1 MGATPKPHL
10 SFSQLKTAAQCGE
23 EYRLKYVEGLAEEQ
37 ENLPAVVGT
46 AMHAAVEEFESRHE
60 LVTGIDMPPQRKM
73 DLWYDLTNMTK
84 KSLHQYMDA
93 NDLSASDLLVYGG
106 QNMKKFQTDL
116 IPKMTEAY
124 LEQRWS
130 EIDTGFQWGIKKSGA
145 LSSEI
150 ECLIDIGGVEV
161 LAYIDQLFLD
171 SMGRHVIRDL
181 KTGSPRAGHAM
192 QLEFYHYA
200 LFKKTGIQCDY
211 GQLLYVKNGKLYV
224 QVVKF
229 SLHPDDIE
237 RMIRRLVSQ
246 IGDNSFTINGP
257 FTDHCKICSVRSN
270 CVYGSV
276 GVHGSS

>member
-1 MGATPKPHL
+1 
-10 SFSQLKTAAQCGE
+10 LKVAAQCGE
-23 EYRLKYVEGLAEEQ
+23 EYRLKYVEGLAQEQ

-46 AMHAAVEEFESRHE
+46 AMHAAVEEFESRYD
-60 LVTGIDMPPQRKM
+60 LQGDIDLPPQRKM
-73 DLWYDLTNMTK
+73 DLWVDLTTRTK
-84 KSLHQYMDA
+84 NALHHYMDSNNLEA
-93 NDLSASDLLVYGG
+93 GDLLVYGG
-106 QNMKKFQTDL
+106 DTMRKFQTDL

-124 LEQRWS
+124 LEQRWA
-130 EIDTGFQWGIKKSGA
+130 EIESGFEWAVKGSGA

-150 ECLIDIGGVEV
+150 ECLIDIGGVEL
-161 LAYIDQLFLD
+161 LAYVDQLFLD

-181 KTGSPRAGHAM
+181 KTGKPRPGHAM

-200 LFKKTGIQCDY
+200 LFLKTGIKCDY
-211 GQLLYVKNGKLYV
+211 GQLLYVKGGKLYV

-229 SLHPDDIE
+229 SLQPDDIL
-237 RMIRRLVSQ
+237 RMIRRLLAQ

-270 CVYGSV
+270 CVYGNV